1 MAVAAA
7 VVAVA
12 VAEDDHLEAPAPAE
26 ALVERRRRPT
36 LVVLHALAP
45 DLHAHLVVVDTMEVE
60 QQCLTVQAVGHPR
73 A

>member
-12 VAEDDHLEAPAPAE
+12 AEEDDHLEAPAPA
-26 ALVERRRRPT
+26 AVLVERRRAPM
-36 LVVLHALAP
+36 LVVLHAVAP
-45 DLHAHLVVVDTMEVE
+45 ELHAHLVVADTMVVEQRCPTVQEVE
-60 QQCLTVQAVGHPR
+60 HPR